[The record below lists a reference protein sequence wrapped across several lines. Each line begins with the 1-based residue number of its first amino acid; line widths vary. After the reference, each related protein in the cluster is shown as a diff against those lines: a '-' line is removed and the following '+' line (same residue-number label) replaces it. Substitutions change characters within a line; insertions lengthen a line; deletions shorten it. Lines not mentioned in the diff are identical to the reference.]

1 MEAKTIIH
9 NNEPQKTHSQTSEY
23 KKDWWEK
30 KGKQYKRIAS
40 SYNDE
45 DYALISNIAKKL
57 NKSKSEVVSLAS
69 MRALREEETTASFTN
84 SLKALQDKQDLVRE
98 VLFTLNKIGTN
109 INQIAR
115 DVNERRLFYGNSNL
129 SKNERKKM
137 LEATENLE
145 NVLINF
151 INKAEQQC

>member
-9 NNEPQKTHSQTSEY
+9 NNEPQKNQSQTAQY

-30 KGKQYKRIAS
+30 KGKKYKRIAS

-69 MRALREEETTASFTN
+69 MRALREEKTTASFTN
-84 SLKALQDKQDLVRE
+84 SLQALQDKQDLVRE

-151 INKAEQQC
+151 INKAE

>member
-9 NNEPQKTHSQTSEY
+9 NNEPQKNHSQTSEY

-40 SYNDE
+40 SYSNE

-84 SLKALQDKQDLVRE
+84 SLQALQYKQDLVRE

-109 INQIAR
+109 INQIVR

-151 INKAEQQC
+151 INKAE

>member
-9 NNEPQKTHSQTSEY
+9 NNEPQKNQSQTAQY

-30 KGKQYKRIAS
+30 KGKKYKRIAS
-40 SYNDE
+40 SYSNE

-69 MRALREEETTASFTN
+69 MRALREEKTTASFTN
-84 SLKALQDKQDLVRE
+84 SLQALQDKQDLVRE

-115 DVNERRLFYGNSNL
+115 HCDPGHQEYYYRDQSQFNPEGDIPDHLQRKRSNRPKIL
-129 SKNERKKM
+129 
-137 LEATENLE
+137 
-145 NVLINF
+145 
-151 INKAEQQC
+151 